1 MVKVNI
7 LIIINKQKSN
17 IHLQNMCNI
26 FFLLGNI
33 AQEIVFYGIVLVSE
47 ERVVC

>member
-26 FFLLGNI
+26 FLLGNI

>member
-26 FFLLGNI
+26 FFCW
-33 AQEIVFYGIVLVSE
+33 EILPKRLYSMELS
-47 ERVVC
+47 